1 MIVLR
6 KIDGSTC
13 KLPDDAKFVELVN
26 EFDGSIMAVFF
37 QAQPGML
44 LKIAPGTSDAA
55 RYEVLFGKHGAMFS
69 GTSFER
75 QPQP

>member
-1 MIVLR
+1 MIRLR
-6 KIDGSTC
+6 KIDGSTYAI
-13 KLPDDAKFVELVN
+13 PDDAKFVELVN
-26 EFDGSIMAVFF
+26 EFDGTIMATFF

-69 GTSFER
+69 ATGFER
-75 QPQP
+75 QTPQ